1 MCAHSPPP
9 NRSIARCNLI
19 GPTPV
24 AMQGNATV
32 RDILFEDIVLEQVC
46 CLWCLLRVVLLAHN
60 SCRGEPTVVEQLCAT
75 VLEAAPIP
83 NPSAQVF
90 LGLTID
96 CDYETGGTVHPNIGQ
111 PPPTAAPQPLP
122 TAAPAR
128 RAAPSLSVAD
138 STPPIS
144 CAGVLATGIT
154 FRNVSGTVVPKPP
167 REQGQGQ
174 RGWLLSDSDPSM
186 IVDAAGS
193 FICLPSVRN
202 VAPPPLGAAARCCEA
217 PSLCIP
223 VALPSAAA

>member
-1 MCAHSPPP
+1 MLVAHS
-9 NRSIARCNLI
+9 
-19 GPTPV
+19 
-24 AMQGNATV
+24 
-32 RDILFEDIVLEQVC
+32 
-46 CLWCLLRVVLLAHN
+46 
-60 SCRGEPTVVEQLCAT
+60 SCRGEPTIAGQLRAT
-75 VLEAAPIP
+75 VLEAPPIP
-83 NPSAQVF
+83 NPPAQVF

-111 PPPTAAPQPLP
+111 PPPTAAR
-122 TAAPAR
+122 AR
-128 RAAPSLSVAD
+128 RLSVAD
-138 STPPIS
+138 SAPPFS

-167 REQGQGQ
+167 REQGHGQ